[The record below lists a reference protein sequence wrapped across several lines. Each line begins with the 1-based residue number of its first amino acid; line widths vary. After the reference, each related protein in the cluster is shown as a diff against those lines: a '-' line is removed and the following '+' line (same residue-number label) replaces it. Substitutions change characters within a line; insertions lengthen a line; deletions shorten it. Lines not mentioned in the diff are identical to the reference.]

1 MKALSAHQIKQQLG
15 NEIQRIALDSPLLP
29 FVFALVLGSLTLWQG
44 LVSSGWNPTVFVGA
58 DARWSDAR
66 VLGRDFI
73 VDKNSGYDGQFYYR
87 LARDPFTTTRSAYG
101 VTLDMPAYRHQRILY
116 PFLAWCLSF
125 GKAAWTPWA
134 LIAVNLIAF
143 CAIGWLGGAWAKL
156 ESQHAMWGALP
167 LFHLGFSFSLL
178 GDLTE
183 IVEIAFLL
191 GGLLLVKKKRF
202 GRASLCLCLAVLAKE
217 TALPA
222 AMAVAVA
229 SLFLQW
235 KSRAKT
241 GSFDVTV
248 LFLLTPLAI
257 YFALQFVLWRVW
269 GTMPLAM
276 GSGNLSFPLSHLSV
290 YLADA
295 VSSPWQNLSSLEKFR
310 SIGLVGIIS
319 FMALVLFHIQRSQ
332 AARYL
337 KVAWLMFAF
346 LFLCLSDFV
355 LSVDTHFS
363 RAFSECFVLGILLL
377 MSAPIRTRFA
387 LMVCVA
393 ALNGAR
399 NFYLS

>member
-15 NEIQRIALDSPLLP
+15 NEIQRSALDSPLLP

-134 LIAVNLIAF
+134 LIVVNLIAF

-156 ESQHAMWGALP
+156 EGQHAMWGALP

-202 GRASLCLCLAVLAKE
+202 GWASLCLCLAVLAKE

-346 LFLCLSDFV
+346 LFFCLSDFV

-393 ALNGAR
+393 ALSGAR